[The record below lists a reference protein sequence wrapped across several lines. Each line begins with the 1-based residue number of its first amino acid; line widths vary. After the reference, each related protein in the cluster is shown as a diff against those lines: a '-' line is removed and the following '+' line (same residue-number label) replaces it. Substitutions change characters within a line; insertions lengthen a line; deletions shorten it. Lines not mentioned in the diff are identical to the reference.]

1 MKKQW
6 LRISIAVGILI
17 LAAGLASGGS
27 KVAQLIQNRLAAD
40 ILLLD
45 PGHGGIDGGAQS
57 SRGALEKSINLQI
70 AQEVKR
76 LAEDAGWRVVMT
88 RETDA
93 VPGGER
99 TTTIRSWKTQDMKAR
114 RELIRRTQ
122 PYLAISIHLNS
133 FRENPAVEGVQVF
146 YPGEGGSPEVLE
158 KSKKLS
164 EVMQEKIMEQ
174 VQSRKRRVPMVKNDV
189 FLFKEVT
196 CPMVL
201 VECGFLSNP
210 QEAERLQTGEY
221 QQKLAR
227 GIMEGIAGF
236 SGKKP
241 QEKVPFIV
249 SKGKNNG
256 R

>member
-6 LRISIAVGILI
+6 LRIGIAVGILV
-17 LAAGLASGGS
+17 LAAGLVSGGG
-27 KVAQLIQNRLAAD
+27 KAVQLIQNRLEAD
-40 ILLLD
+40 VLLLD

-57 SRGALEKSINLQI
+57 SRGVLEKSINLQI

-76 LAEDAGWRVVMT
+76 LAEDAGWKVVMT

-99 TTTIRSWKTQDMKAR
+99 TATIRSWKTQDMKAR

-133 FRENPAVEGVQVF
+133 FRENPEVEGVQVF

-164 EVMQEKIMEQ
+164 KVMQEKIMEQ

-210 QEAERLQTGEY
+210 HEAEQLQTVEY

-227 GIMEGIAGF
+227 GIIEGIGGY

-241 QEKVPFIV
+241 QEKVPFID
-249 SKGKNNG
+249 SRRENNG
-256 R
+256 C